1 MSTQAINFQP
11 PSDEIPKILLPDP
24 AQVFLKRA
32 ERFNVLAEN
41 HSLGEWLAFLGRLS
55 RAQHQAL
62 QDMTEVVLPDE
73 NALELAR
80 THLIPPVSVASYKLP
95 PAWRDVLRQIAGDLL
110 EEAPVGARDTLDTLL
125 VTSTEE
131 LQKLGEMLLTGEP
144 KDPADLVRLPF
155 VAAALQVVFTGLASQ
170 LDASRLP
177 LMEAHSVCPC
187 CGSLPVVSIIRADG
201 PAGNPRYA
209 HCTLCNTEWNIPRA
223 TCTSCGDEEK
233 LALHEIDGD
242 DGIARAESCEACHSY
257 LKIIYQGKGAIV
269 DPVADDL
276 ASVAL
281 DMLVD
286 DAGFERSGPNLLL
299 IGAGGDNIGAK

>member
-1 MSTQAINFQP
+1 MQTQPINFQP
-11 PSDEIPKILLPDP
+11 PSGEIPKILLPDA

-32 ERFNVLAEN
+32 ERFDVLAEH

-62 QDMTEVVLPDE
+62 QDMTDVALPDDH
-73 NALELAR
+73 ALELAR
-80 THLIPPVSVASYKLP
+80 THRIPPVSVASYKLP
-95 PAWRDVLRQIAGDLL
+95 PAWRDVLRQIVGDLL
-110 EEAPVGARDTLDTLL
+110 EDAPVGARDTLDTLL

-131 LQKLGEMLLTGEP
+131 LQRLGEMLLTGEP
-144 KDPADLVRLPF
+144 KNPEDMVRLPF
-155 VAAALQVVFTGLASQ
+155 IAAALQVVFTGLASQ
-170 LDASRLP
+170 LDASQMP

-187 CGSLPVVSIIRADG
+187 CGSLPVVSVIRADG
-201 PAGNPRYA
+201 PSGNPRYA
-209 HCTLCNTEWNIPRA
+209 HCTLCNTEWNVPRA
-223 TCTSCGDEEK
+223 TCISCGEEEK
-233 LALHEIDGD
+233 LALHEIEGD

-269 DPVADDL
+269 DPIADDL

-299 IGAGGDNIGAK
+299 IGAGGDRVETK